1 MRRQGGGGGGG
12 GGGGHYAGDGNPSHG
27 YAAAPPPPHMQQ
39 QQSKSDHHHNQWRW
53 ERDGSKVQSPMS
65 PHMFNEGQGNEAS
78 RSYYQGQRPD
88 PRMAMEKQG
97 SYDARSQPRADEMER
112 YEENPLRHTLE
123 GLEQKFLNDIMKL
136 SKEQNDAEDAE
147 IARHRERI
155 NAINAQYQ
163 EQLVA
168 LRAQHA
174 TRRDEFLR
182 RESHSRQQQYQQ
194 AAGGDHYPSGGGIG
208 GSSDPQGYNAVAA
221 PSREPS
227 ARSYNADNYDTY
239 RERGRF
245 LGNSRN
251 HEPEP
256 RAQYPGGGRVYDTGS
271 RYY

>member
-1 MRRQGGGGGGG
+1 MVFSSAQI
-12 GGGGHYAGDGNPSHG
+12 GNLIFYVLKTLYTVDYSFTFFFFVCPFGFAH
-27 YAAAPPPPHMQQ
+27 AILFQT
-39 QQSKSDHHHNQWRW
+39 NFVCFW
-53 ERDGSKVQSPMS
+53 E
-65 PHMFNEGQGNEAS
+65 
-78 RSYYQGQRPD
+78 
-88 PRMAMEKQG
+88 
-97 SYDARSQPRADEMER
+97 
-112 YEENPLRHTLE
+112 YECIWF
-123 GLEQKFLNDIMKL
+123 Q
-136 SKEQNDAEDAE
+136 
-147 IARHRERI
+147 RI

-271 RYY
+271 RYYWGVVGAYIGSLTLGFFTVFVWMYYYVQSLCLSYMESCWELNVGNIPLPSDWNGFAFYHTKFRMAWYCFFFFS